1 MNLVTAVVAVAVEQ
15 VLVGQ
20 AVVVRPATVDP
31 LRLVTVG
38 PQVLQVQRTVDRV
51 EMQETAELAVIVVT
65 LMQVQQPATL
75 TAEQAVLLQA
85 VLLQVVAS

>member
-1 MNLVTAVVAVAVEQ
+1 MNLVTAVAAVAAEQ

-20 AVVVRPATVDP
+20 AVVVRPVTVDP

-38 PQVLQVQRTVDRV
+38 LQVLQVRRTVDQV
-51 EMQETAELAVIVVT
+51 EMQETVELAVIVVT

>member
-1 MNLVTAVVAVAVEQ
+1 MNLVTAVAAVAVEQ

-20 AVVVRPATVDP
+20 AVVVRPVTVDP

-38 PQVLQVQRTVDRV
+38 LQVLQVLRTEDQV
-51 EMQETAELAVIVVT
+51 EMQETVELAVIVVT

-85 VLLQVVAS
+85 VLRQVVAS